1 MSGCIPLHILIA
13 ICEHPIIKR
22 HHFFLFLFQSS
33 GTPPQPPFW
42 DLDLDLR
49 VRLLSFAYI
58 AFNWRIAIRFVN
70 ARFEKHL
77 RVFFTHTL
85 YPLFCFRTTKGMF
98 FFVCM
103 FILLSNIIYAPDICY
118 ATTQY
123 KP

>member
-1 MSGCIPLHILIA
+1 
-13 ICEHPIIKR
+13 
-22 HHFFLFLFQSS
+22 LFQSS